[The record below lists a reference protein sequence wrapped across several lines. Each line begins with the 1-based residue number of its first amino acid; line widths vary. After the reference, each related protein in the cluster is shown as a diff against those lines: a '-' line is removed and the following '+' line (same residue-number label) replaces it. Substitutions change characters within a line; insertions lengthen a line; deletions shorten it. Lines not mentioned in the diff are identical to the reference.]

1 MSVGG
6 YRLSPALKEEFF
18 DFTSFSGD
26 EQPEQGDVKLHGGMY
41 YLTRDIYNPDI
52 GDLRIQ
58 FYFAGRAGEMVRVG
72 EGVERGG
79 TGGEK
84 GKGAEH
90 TTSCGTSIT
99 RTLGTLVM
107 HIYFSGRV
115 REVSVGEGMG
125 REEDCFLFSDSLH
138 FSC

>member
-72 EGVERGG
+72 EGVEGGG

-84 GKGAEH
+84 GGRGRPYSLMH
-90 TTSCGTSIT
+90 DIYNPDIGD
-99 RTLGTLVM
+99 LGNAYL
-107 HIYFSGRV
+107 
-115 REVSVGEGMG
+115 
-125 REEDCFLFSDSLH
+125 LLW
-138 FSC
+138 